1 MVSLTLE
8 ISRILQVDYSRNN
21 YVKQAAIPSGVAAT
35 PGISAR
41 CVEEMGINNG

>member
-21 YVKQAAIPSGVAAT
+21 YEKQAAIPSGVAAT
-35 PGISAR
+35 HIFNHETFFD
-41 CVEEMGINNG
+41 EE